1 MAVPFVYDAAGRIAR
16 RAARLA
22 AGGGELGRWALGST
36 PGVRE
41 LLRRRAL
48 PNMPKR
54 SFRELWDE
62 LEREG

>member
-1 MAVPFVYDAAGRIAR
+1 
-16 RAARLA
+16 
-22 AGGGELGRWALGST
+22 
-36 PGVRE
+36 
-41 LLRRRAL
+41 LRRRAL

>member
-1 MAVPFVYDAAGRIAR
+1 
-16 RAARLA
+16 
-22 AGGGELGRWALGST
+22 LGST